1 MENNNEPL
9 DSFAKPHSNGDK
21 SFRKG
26 VFYVF
31 IYYFVGLSAA
41 AVAYFVVGHP
51 YIHAPALY
59 HWVIALTFTGSAV
72 WMLAAA
78 VSCLTKERTAQ
89 VGGVI
94 ITNAL
99 AVFGCVVFLYS
110 VLHASDEPDTAE
122 TGIEEMIL
130 SSRGDTATL
139 TRDGDIIYMR
149 VGDSVLFNFIDST
162 QVPKDKA
169 DPD

>member
-9 DSFAKPHSNGDK
+9 DSFAKPHGNGKK
-21 SFRKG
+21 SFAKG

-31 IYYFVGLSAA
+31 IYYICGLSAA
-41 AVAYFVVGHP
+41 GVAFLVVGHP
-51 YIHAPALY
+51 YIHAPDLY
-59 HWVIALTFTGSAV
+59 HWIIALTFMGSVV
-72 WMLAAA
+72 WMLAAS
-78 VSCLTKERTAQ
+78 VSYLTKERTAQ
-89 VGGVI
+89 LGGVI

-99 AVFGCVVFLYS
+99 AVFGCAVFMYS
-110 VLHASDEPDTAE
+110 ILHASDESDTAE
-122 TGIEEMIL
+122 TSTEEMIL